1 MKEQLLYLSS
11 VVQFL
16 LQFSEPVLANHRVA
30 YDNAQEHAC
39 FVLPYVSGRIL
50 LEGAC
55 PMLELSMIVSLTY
68 DRRRSWTARFC
79 NTRPIKL
86 LVRKQ
91 SSLSHLCINA
101 SFYQDRLGTNMGKT
115 QKRAR
120 FLAASLR
127 YATLYSYSYVLL
139 AGVLSTIKS
148 IEWKKRSTCCNM
160 TCQSIVILAM
170 DI

>member
-1 MKEQLLYLSS
+1 MKEQLLHLSS

-86 LVRKQ
+86 LVRRQ
-91 SSLSHLCINA
+91 SSLRHLCIKCIILPRQA
-101 SFYQDRLGTNMGKT
+101 RDKHREST
-115 QKRAR
+115 QKRAAVV
-120 FLAASLR
+120 FL
-127 YATLYSYSYVLL
+127 
-139 AGVLSTIKS
+139 
-148 IEWKKRSTCCNM
+148 
-160 TCQSIVILAM
+160 
-170 DI
+170 